1 MSAFIFGFLS
11 RCISLFFTNGSNRVV
26 EVIRK
31 SSEVWQN
38 SNWWN
43 YQIFKAV
50 ESKDNTGWVIH
61 VVNGIK
67 KHHNVTS
74 QTQYQQTQK
83 H

>member
-1 MSAFIFGFLS
+1 VKFG
-11 RCISLFFTNGSNRVV
+11 RT
-26 EVIRK
+26 VIGGIIK
-31 SSEVWQN
+31 L
-38 SNWWN
+38 
-43 YQIFKAV
+43 FKAV